1 MRKEVQQH
9 ISKTDKTDTPN
20 FQMPD
25 NCRVGIEP
33 HLVCESC
40 RPCHHYTIGN
50 NQNASALIT
59 VSTHMLGDSGYIP
72 FGLSL
77 RQAAS
82 LTACD
87 EKSL

>member
-33 HLVCESC
+33 HLICESC

-50 NQNASALIT
+50 NQSAFD
-59 VSTHMLGDSGYIP
+59 THHCVYSHIQGFWLHPIRFIAPTSGI
-72 FGLSL
+72 FDGL
-77 RQAAS
+77 
-82 LTACD
+82 
-87 EKSL
+87 